1 MMSSNF
7 EISNDLMMVIVRD
20 YKTNKVLDSNVLK
33 VGENFN
39 VPDNVKVIKQEL
51 KGTVFTVWVKQ
62 KWDV

>member
-1 MMSSNF
+1 MSSNSK
-7 EISNDLMMVIVRD
+7 ISNDLMMIIVRD
-20 YKTNKVLDSNVLK
+20 HKTKKVLDSNVLK

-62 KWDV
+62 K